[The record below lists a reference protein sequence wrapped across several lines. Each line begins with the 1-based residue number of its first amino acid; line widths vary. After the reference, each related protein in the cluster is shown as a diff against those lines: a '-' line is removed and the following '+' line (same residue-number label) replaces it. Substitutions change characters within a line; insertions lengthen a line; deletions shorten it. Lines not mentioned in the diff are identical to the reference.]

1 MQNNNHVKT
10 NLSWV
15 KICWFDVE
23 VVLGLILT
31 MILLGMRIITDS
43 LDLEMK
49 DIQKQIKTYST
60 QQLQT
65 RCMGITMEGVPNNYL
80 TVHYLKEHYLTDTTG
95 KYLTHCTESYLTDS
109 VPWSKTGHKTV

>member
-1 MQNNNHVKT
+1 MQNNNHIKT

-15 KICWFDVE
+15 RICWFDVE
-23 VVLGLILT
+23 VRLGWIWT
-31 MILLGMRIITDS
+31 MMLSGMRIITDR

-65 RCMGITMEGVPNNYL
+65 RCMGITMEGVPNHYL
-80 TVHYLKEHYLTDTTG
+80 TVHYLTDTTG

>member
-1 MQNNNHVKT
+1 MLKNNHVKS

-15 KICWFDVE
+15 RICCVDVE
-23 VVLGLILT
+23 DRLSLILT
-31 MILLGMRIITDS
+31 MILIGMRIITDR

-49 DIQKQIKTYST
+49 DVQKQIKTYST

-65 RCMGITMEGVPNNYL
+65 RCMGITMEGVPNHYL